1 MSKAQINKK
10 ALERYMPL
18 MCVITLIILIDSL
31 VMEFFSITIFSSIFF
46 IIQLI
51 AYYFIVGKEYVN
63 PFQPLAMGFILSMS
77 VTLQIVA
84 ILDSTIPHEE
94 IDWIQDISLLLSINY
109 ILSTEISWNFLFWV
123 SNLVLRLYLRFTDH
137 DFNILSIAF
146 IICSLIS
153 FYNEY
158 TRILNLRLEYQL

>member
-77 VTLQIVA
+77 RLQPYQTVQYLMKKLIGFRIFLSCFQSITYSA
-84 ILDSTIPHEE
+84 RKFLGTFCFGYRIQCFDSIFDSQITIS
-94 IDWIQDISLLLSINY
+94 ISSP
-109 ILSTEISWNFLFWV
+109 
-123 SNLVLRLYLRFTDH
+123 LR
-137 DFNILSIAF
+137 S
-146 IICSLIS
+146 SS
-153 FYNEY
+153 VV
-158 TRILNLRLEYQL
+158 